1 MGECNHA
8 LTKQQYSFGL
18 YCMNAATANNCY
30 YWFYSNIK
38 DQLKYKL
45 IFSLVTMDTHNA
57 HETQNNCDWNW
68 IVIWKHWDSWENLV
82 RREVFSIEKQ
92 MEIVWL
98 IWIGWKIKRFS
109 RFINRWLKHIIFF
122 LFISGCPNVFDAD
135 WLIRSDREKID
146 EKLKETKRKRTE
158 IIGHGD
164 VFVKGKSSLW
174 RQLIQFNYTPNATM
188 NATEWF
194 VVRRYVCSVGAV
206 IGDRV
211 SLNIEKKIIV
221 IDRICLR
228 RQPEKKM
235 HNAKQQLWLQHH
247 EPLTE
252 SLSLKADSCDWIE
265 INEMW
270 STVSLG
276 VIINRTRRKCL
287 CVWHFS
293 V

>member
-1 MGECNHA
+1 MKT
-8 LTKQQYSFGL
+8 LR
-18 YCMNAATANNCY
+18 
-30 YWFYSNIK
+30 
-38 DQLKYKL
+38 QLGKL
-45 IFSLVTMDTHNA
+45 SQA
-57 HETQNNCDWNW
+57 W
-68 IVIWKHWDSWENLV
+68 S
-82 RREVFSIEKQ
+82 VFEIEKQ

-228 RQPEKKM
+228 RQPEKKCIM
-235 HNAKQQLWLQHH
+235 QNSSCGCNI
-247 EPLTE
+247 TSR
-252 SLSLKADSCDWIE
+252 SLSHTRWQQTAVIELK
-265 INEMW
+265 
-270 STVSLG
+270 
-276 VIINRTRRKCL
+276 
-287 CVWHFS
+287 
-293 V
+293 